1 MWVKHLVSDAD
12 KSQAANTLGRLR
24 GVHHH
29 DQLLR
34 PESAWDRIYCCPV
47 LQKTPIRRLPGWLAE
62 EWYYVRRYRSGRT
75 SSFRHYVCM
84 LSLGSSTGFEEAGEM
99 VKGVFI
105 VDDAGVE
112 SDRDR

>member
-1 MWVKHLVSDAD
+1 MPTKAKLPTHLAD
-12 KSQAANTLGRLR
+12 SAAFIITISFCDPNPLGTEYTAA
-24 GVHHH
+24 
-29 DQLLR
+29 QF
-34 PESAWDRIYCCPV
+34 

-75 SSFRHYVCM
+75 SSSRHYVCM
-84 LSLGSSTGFEEAGEM
+84 LSFGSSTGFEKAGEM